1 MKKILVVD
9 DRKDVLHL
17 IQAKLEFSGIQSD
30 VANTYSEAIS
40 LMINDY
46 DIVISDLH
54 LDDKCGLE
62 LLKKFKTYDTNV
74 VAILYTAATLKD
86 VDYLEIVDDVEVL
99 NKDNTFDNLVDYIQL
114 YCSKDK
120 DKVIQILMTDIK
132 KLKSEIIAHKIQI
145 DNLHS
150 ISNNIF
156 DIKQIV
162 EVFIKNHQHDAIKIV
177 VAISIFLTTII
188 FFIKSC

>member
-120 DKVIQILMTDIK
+120 DTVIQILITDIK

>member
-120 DKVIQILMTDIK
+120 DTVIQILMTDIK